1 MSLPVKEILN
11 IGMRQLAD
19 SGVDDASID
28 SKQLYCFMMGISNAQ
43 LILEY
48 QKTLPDSLCDA
59 YFKLLDRRAGGEP
72 LQYITG
78 TQCFMGLDFDVDEN
92 VLIPRQDTE
101 TLVED
106 AMEII
111 RKNQLRGQDLPIKK
125 KRDWDV
131 LDLCCGSGAIGI
143 SLAALCPNVKVT
155 CSDISRGALGV
166 ARRNASKLAAGK
178 KIDFEE
184 GSLLKPFKGRF
195 RNRKFD
201 MIISNP
207 PYIKT
212 SVIATLQ
219 REVRDHE
226 PMQALDGG
234 AGGLDFYKGILDDAA
249 GCLKKEGV
257 LMFEIGHDQRES
269 VTALIEETGCFT
281 GITALRDLAG
291 RDRIVCAILAGKKQ
305 D

>member
-11 IGMRQLAD
+11 IGLRQLAD
-19 SGVDDASID
+19 SGVDDAAID
-28 SKQLYCFMMGISNAQ
+28 SKQLYCFLMGISNAQ

-48 QKTLPDSLCDA
+48 QKILPDSLCDA
-59 YFKLLDRRAGGEP
+59 YFKLMDRRASGEP

-78 TQCFMGLDFDVDEN
+78 VQCFMGLDFDVDEN

-111 RKNQLRGQDLPIKK
+111 RNNTLRGQSLPIRKR
-125 KRDWDV
+125 RDWEV

-143 SLAALCPNVKVT
+143 SLASLCPGVNSVV
-155 CSDISRGALGV
+155 CSDISKGALSV
-166 ARRNASKLAAGK
+166 ARRNASKLGVSK
-178 KIDFEE
+178 KVDFEE

-195 RNRKFD
+195 KNKRFD

-226 PMQALDGG
+226 PMMALDGG
-234 AGGLDFYKGILDDAA
+234 IGGLDFYKGILEDAA
-249 GCLKKEGV
+249 GCLKKDGV
-257 LMFEIGHDQRES
+257 LMLEIGHDQREDVCS
-269 VTALIEETGCFT
+269 LITQTERFDHVTALQ
-281 GITALRDLAG
+281 DLAG
-291 RDRIVCAILAGKKQ
+291 RDRIVAAVLRGKK
-305 D
+305 

>member
-11 IGMRQLAD
+11 IGLRQLAD
-19 SGVDDASID
+19 SGVADAAID
-28 SKQLYCFMMGISNAQ
+28 SKELYCFLMGISHAQ

-48 QKTLPDSLCDA
+48 QKVLPDSLCDA

-78 TQCFMGLDFDVDEN
+78 VQCFMGLDFAVDEN

-106 AMEII
+106 AMGII
-111 RKNQLRGQDLPIKK
+111 KENQLRGEDFPIKK

-131 LDLCCGSGAIGI
+131 LDLCCGSGAIGV
-143 SLAALCPNVKVT
+143 SLAALCPGVKVT
-155 CSDISRGALGV
+155 CSDISKGALAV
-166 ARRNASKLAAGK
+166 AKGNASRLCGGK
-178 KIDFEE
+178 KVDFEE

-195 RNRKFD
+195 RNKRFD

-212 SVIATLQ
+212 AVIATLQ

-234 AGGLDFYKGILDDAA
+234 AGGLDFYKGILEDAA
-249 GCLKKEGV
+249 DCLKKEGV
-257 LMFEIGHDQRES
+257 LMFEIGCDQRED
-269 VTALIEETGCFT
+269 VCALIEETGRFEHV
-281 GITALRDLAG
+281 TALRDLAG
-291 RDRIVCAILAGKKQ
+291 RDRIVCAVLAGKK
-305 D
+305 

>member
-11 IGMRQLAD
+11 IGLRQLTD
-19 SGVDDASID
+19 SGVADAAID
-28 SKQLYCFMMGISNAQ
+28 SKELYCFLMGISRAQ

-48 QKTLPDSLCDA
+48 QKVLPDSLCDE

-78 TQCFMGLDFDVDEN
+78 VQCFMGLDFAVDEN

-106 AMEII
+106 AMEILQ
-111 RKNQLRGQDLPIKK
+111 KNSLRGEPFPIKK

-143 SLAALCPNVKVT
+143 SLAALCANVKVT
-155 CSDISRGALGV
+155 CSDISKGALAV
-166 ARRNASKLAAGK
+166 AKGNASKLCGGK
-178 KIDFEE
+178 KVDFEE

-195 RNRKFD
+195 RNKRFD

-234 AGGLDFYKGILDDAA
+234 AGGLDFYKGILEDAA
-249 GCLKKEGV
+249 DCLKKEGV
-257 LMFEIGHDQRES
+257 LMFEIGHDQREA
-269 VTALIEETGCFT
+269 VCALIEETGRFEHV
-281 GITALRDLAG
+281 TALQDLAG
-291 RDRIVCAILAGKKQ
+291 RDRIVCAVLAGKK
-305 D
+305 

>member
-11 IGMRQLAD
+11 IGLRQLAD
-19 SGVDDASID
+19 SGVADAAID
-28 SKQLYCFMMGISNAQ
+28 SKELYCFLMGISHAQ

-48 QKTLPDSLCDA
+48 QKVLPDSLCDA

-78 TQCFMGLDFDVDEN
+78 VQCFMGLDFAVDEN

-106 AMEII
+106 AMGII
-111 RKNQLRGQDLPIKK
+111 KENQLRGEAFPIKK

-131 LDLCCGSGAIGI
+131 LDLCCGSGAIGV
-143 SLAALCPNVKVT
+143 SLAALCPGVKVT
-155 CSDISRGALGV
+155 CSDISKGALAV
-166 ARRNASKLAAGK
+166 AKGNASRLCGGK
-178 KIDFEE
+178 KVDFEE

-195 RNRKFD
+195 RNRRFD

-212 SVIATLQ
+212 AVIATLQ

-234 AGGLDFYKGILDDAA
+234 AGGLDFYKGILEDAA
-249 GCLKKEGV
+249 DCLKKEGV
-257 LMFEIGHDQRES
+257 LMFEIGCDQRED
-269 VTALIEETGCFT
+269 VCALIEETGRFEHV
-281 GITALRDLAG
+281 TALRDLAG
-291 RDRIVCAILAGKKQ
+291 RDRIVCAVLAGKK
-305 D
+305 

>member
-11 IGMRQLAD
+11 IGRRQLDD
-19 SGVDDASID
+19 SGVSDAAID
-28 SKQLYCFMMGISNAQ
+28 SKELYCFMMGITNAQ

-48 QKTLPDSLCDA
+48 QKILPDSLCDE

-106 AMEII
+106 AMSII
-111 RKNQLRGQDLPIKK
+111 RENQLRGETMPIKK
-125 KRDWDV
+125 KRDYDV

-143 SLAALCPNVKVT
+143 SLAALCPGVKVT
-155 CSDISRGALGV
+155 CSDINKGALGV
-166 ARRNASKLAAGK
+166 ARRNASKLAAGR

-195 RNRKFD
+195 RNKKFD

-234 AGGLDFYKGILDDAA
+234 AEGLDFYKGILEDAA
-249 GCLKKEGV
+249 DCLKKEGV

-269 VTALIEETGCFT
+269 VTALIEETGKFT
-281 GITALRDLAG
+281 HVTALQDLAG
-291 RDRIVCAILAGKKQ
+291 RDRIVCAVLAGKK
-305 D
+305 